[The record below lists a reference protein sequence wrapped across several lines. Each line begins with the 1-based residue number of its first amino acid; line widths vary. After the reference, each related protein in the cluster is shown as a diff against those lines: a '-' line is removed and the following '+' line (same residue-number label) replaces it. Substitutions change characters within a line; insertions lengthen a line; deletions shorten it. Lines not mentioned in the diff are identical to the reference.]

1 MVLPTVGNDTIPS
14 QRALSRKFGDDVYR
28 DIGCQSGMFMS
39 LKLYLTTLGM
49 DTTADFL
56 GEMKTFKTDEGR
68 TEVTYFDF
76 GPFQQ
81 QSDTEEQKAVLFL
94 AGLGSLMRSWSPVC
108 IELSEPHAA
117 RLNDALSLARRAS
130 PSPARPP
137 EPPPR
142 PGRKPT
148 RRHARPSRPGNI
160 QSDEPHRQSPPTIH
174 D

>member
-14 QRALSRKFGDDVYR
+14 QRALSRKFGDDVYQ
-28 DIGCQSGMFMS
+28 DIGCRSGMFMS
-39 LKLYLTTLGM
+39 LNSYLTRLGM
-49 DTTADFL
+49 DTTANFL
-56 GEMKTFKTDEGR
+56 GEKKTFETDEGR

-81 QSDTEEQKAVLFL
+81 QSDAEEQKAVLFL

-108 IELSEPHAA
+108 IELSEPHTA
-117 RLNDALSLARRAS
+117 RLTDALSLARRAS

-137 EPPPR
+137 GSPPR
-142 PGRKPT
+142 PGGKST
-148 RRHARPSRPGNI
+148 HRHARLPRPGII
-160 QSDEPHRQSPPTIH
+160 QSEKRHRQSPPTIH